1 MDTPRDARADL
12 SPRKM
17 AEHLKE
23 EGKERLERGKASAA
37 DQVDQVANAL
47 KNAGDELGAQSALG
61 SYANRFA
68 GSIGDLGRRLR
79 ERRIEDLAVDMQ
91 AAARRNPTMFLLGGL
106 TLGIVLARLVKA
118 STPQDSDYE
127 AESFAADDE
136 LDSLEQGSGSG
147 AWSSGLEPSVTT
159 QSGTGVGESSSPKNF
174 GE

>member
-17 AEHLKE
+17 AEQLKE
-23 EGKERLERGKASAA
+23 EGKDRLERGKAGAA

-47 KNAGDELGAQSALG
+47 RNAGDELGTQSALG

-68 GSIGDLGRRLR
+68 DSIGDLGRRLR

-106 TLGIVLARLVKA
+106 GLGIVLARLVRA

-127 AESFAADDE
+127 AESFTGEDE
-136 LDSLEQGSGSG
+136 FGTLGEGSGSG
-147 AWSSGLEPSVTT
+147 GWTTDLESSTNT
-159 QSGTGVGESSSPKNF
+159 RSGSGVGESSSPQKF